1 MSMSDENNF
10 DKRLLKWYERTKR
23 DLPWRN
29 TRDPYRIWLSEIIL
43 QQTRVE
49 QGLPYYRRFTENYPT
64 VHDLANAPEDEVM
77 KLWEGLGYYSRARN
91 LHSSAKLVSSTMSGA
106 FPDSSEQLQELK
118 GIGPYTAN
126 AIASF
131 AFDEDV
137 AVVDGNVHRVLS
149 RIFNVST
156 PVNSTKGK
164 AEFQALANKLLPT
177 GHSAEFNQ
185 AMMEFG
191 ALQCKPAPDCT
202 ICPFAEMCEA
212 KAQDKISELPVK
224 ERKQAKKMRYLNYL
238 MIHNGER
245 TLLQKRTNKDIWQNL
260 HEFLLHE
267 SSSEPAG
274 IEELITNIKPLQGPI
289 TSDFS
294 VDDRWS
300 SKHILS
306 HQILYVNVWIARSPQ
321 ASLGSSNDGI
331 FEASLDDVVNK
342 YALPVVL
349 KRFVEE
355 KYKDIVS
362 Q

>member
-10 DKRLLKWYERTKR
+10 AKRLLNWYERTKR

-64 VHDLANAPEDEVM
+64 VHDLAMAPEDEVM

-91 LHSSAKLVSSTMSGA
+91 LHHSAKLVSSTMSGE
-106 FPDSSEQLQELK
+106 FPDSSSQLRELK

-137 AVVDGNVHRVLS
+137 AVVDGNVYRVLS
-149 RIFNVST
+149 RIFNINT

-164 AEFQALANKLLPT
+164 AEFQALANKLLPP
-177 GHSAEFNQ
+177 GRSADFNQ

-191 ALQCKPAPDCT
+191 ALQCKPSPDCT
-202 ICPFAEMCEA
+202 ICPFTDMCEA
-212 KAQDKISELPVK
+212 KAQDKISELPTK
-224 ERKQAKKMRYLNYL
+224 ERKQVKKMRYLNYL

-245 TLLQKRTNKDIWQNL
+245 TLLQKRTKKDIWQNL
-260 HEFLLHE
+260 HEFLLYE
-267 SSSEPAG
+267 SSTEPER
-274 IEELITNIKPLQGPI
+274 IEELVEKIMTTQGH
-289 TSDFS
+289 TLSDIS
-294 VDDRWS
+294 VDDHWS
-300 SKHILS
+300 AKHILS
-306 HQILYVNVWIARSPQ
+306 HQILHVNVWIARSPQ
-321 ASLGSSNDGI
+321 ASIGSSNDGI